1 MRQHNAAM
9 RGEHTEQ
16 SEMFSYITLE
26 RRIPEKHPLRKIRE
40 LVDDVLKG
48 MNGRFDKIYSHTGR
62 PSIPPER
69 LLKAL
74 LLQVLHGIRSERL
87 LLEQIDYNL
96 LYRWFLGMSPDDRVW
111 EETVFSKNR
120 ERLLDGEIAE
130 LFFKKVLNLARDKG
144 LLSKEHFTVDGTLV
158 ESWASLKSVERRD
171 GEDRNDDDG
180 DSGNPSVNFRGEKRS
195 NETHVSKTDP
205 EAKIY
210 TKSHGV
216 AAKLNY
222 MGHVLMENRNGL
234 AVGAKI
240 TTAGY
245 YAEPDAALAM
255 AKGLRG
261 EHRKT
266 LGADKHYDQ
275 EYFCEGL
282 RDQNITP
289 HVAQNIHSR
298 RPHSAIDER
307 TTRHEGYEVSQRKRK
322 RVEEIFGWLKQ
333 WGILRR
339 PHFRGMKRL
348 GFLFKFAV
356 GVYNLLRI
364 SNLTLQTA

>member
-1 MRQHNAAM
+1 M
-9 RGEHTEQ
+9 RGEHREQ

-26 RRIPEKHPLRKIRE
+26 RRIPKKHPLRKIRE
-40 LVDDVLKG
+40 LVDEVLKG
-48 MNGRFDKIYSHTGR
+48 MSRRFDKIYSHTGR

-87 LLEQIDYNL
+87 LLEQLDYNL
-96 LYRWFLGMSPDDRVW
+96 LYRWFLGMSPDDQVW

-130 LFFKKVLNLARDKG
+130 MFFKKVLNMAQDKG
-144 LLSKEHFTVDGTLV
+144 LLSTEHFTVDGTLV
-158 ESWASLKSVERRD
+158 ESWASLKSLERRD
-171 GEDRNDDDG
+171 GEGHNNADG
-180 DSGNPSVNFRGEKRS
+180 DSGNPSVDFRGERRT
-195 NETHVSKTDP
+195 NETHVSGTDP

-210 TKSHGV
+210 TKSKGV
-216 AAKLNY
+216 AAKLHY

-234 AVGAKI
+234 AVGAEM
-240 TTAGY
+240 TSAGY
-245 YAEPDAALAM
+245 FSETDAALVM

-275 EYFCEGL
+275 DNFCAAL
-282 RDQNITP
+282 RDKKITP

-298 RPHSAIDER
+298 KHHSAIDRR
-307 TTRHEGYEVSQRKRK
+307 TTRHTGYEVSQRKRK

-339 PHFRGMKRL
+339 PHFRGIQKM

-356 GVYNLLRI
+356 SVYNLLRI
-364 SNLTLQTA
+364 SNLTMQTA